1 MTADERALY
10 VLAYRREMQARGYTI
25 QPDDDGVTWL
35 MRLGDSLQAFFGKA
49 LVYGACVFFGGF
61 VGALVGSVEGG
72 CLLGLV
78 AAALG
83 LLSFDRRPPLG
94 ALGRRINA
102 LNIALG
108 FPSYDERFSS
118 STQAGVLMVFAVAF
132 WAGLGALLGLLF
144 GVPLL
149 GAVLAG
155 GATLFQ
161 CFKEAAYPVPDYDP
175 ESYDHGNVEGEADVT
190 RDLDQIK
197 EAGLVASPE
206 IDGGGFFI
214 GTYATQQWEEA

>member
-1 MTADERALY
+1 MTAEERALY
-10 VLAYRREMQARGYTI
+10 SLAFRREMHARGLI
-25 QPDDDGVTWL
+25 LEPDDDGVTLL

-49 LVYGACVFFGGF
+49 MVFGACVFFGGF

-83 LLSFDRRPPLG
+83 LLSFERRPPLG
-94 ALGRRINA
+94 PLGRRINA

-108 FPSYDERFSS
+108 FPPYDARFSS
-118 STQAGVLMVFAVAF
+118 STQAVVLIVFAVAF

-155 GATLFQ
+155 GVTLFQ
-161 CFKEAAYPVPDYDP
+161 CFKAVAWPVADYDP
-175 ESYDHGNVEGEADVT
+175 ETYDHGNVEGEADVT
-190 RDLDQIK
+190 RDLAQIK
-197 EAGLVASPE
+197 QAGLVASPE

-214 GTYATQQWEEA
+214 GTYGTQQWEKA